1 MKKLLVMVMM
11 LSCMSLVALSEDAQA
26 TPEQDVAT
34 MQHPDGPQHNI
45 MDCRICR

>member
-1 MKKLLVMVMM
+1 MKKLLVMLMM

-26 TPEQDVAT
+26 TPEQDAAT